1 MIHIAYNGEK
11 LDESGNIYLRA
22 RYYNPRIGQFV
33 QIDSYRGEQNN
44 SATQQ
49 RYTYCANNQYKY
61 VDPNG
66 NALLLGILAFIGITT
81 VVSGTIIGVIG
92 GATYL
97 FNKGINKKK
106 KENKK
111 SGRKYDEIVKE
122 TEDKVIPD
130 KSKHSD
136 QKGKTDKDK
145 GKDIKKKKG
154 ISSNSS
160 VKKDEPQVCSN
171 EQVNNDTIDNLCDTL
186 EKAYYK
192 KYSDRGVRKAIKK
205 TIDQLRNEGKKKQ
218 DYNYVKEKCKQYEF
232 SMPLDPYTSSKGVI
246 YAAKS
251 TISLNGFTVS
261 SAFISDVKGNSF
273 TLNVTEI
280 FPSAG
285 IKVALIQVK
294 VPGIT
299 IDKNVKNINLGF
311 ELKFV
316 EISTS
321 KMISSFTQLEI
332 GAYIGVGVRYGYTK
346 NTSLGT
352 INLYWSNGAVLGG
365 FIKISNN
372 YLKMATSIL
381 GG

>member
-1 MIHIAYNGEK
+1 
-11 LDESGNIYLRA
+11 
-22 RYYNPRIGQFV
+22 
-33 QIDSYRGEQNN
+33 
-44 SATQQ
+44 
-49 RYTYCANNQYKY
+49 
-61 VDPNG
+61 
-66 NALLLGILAFIGITT
+66 
-81 VVSGTIIGVIG
+81 
-92 GATYL
+92 
-97 FNKGINKKK
+97 
-106 KENKK
+106 
-111 SGRKYDEIVKE
+111 
-122 TEDKVIPD
+122 
-130 KSKHSD
+130 
-136 QKGKTDKDK
+136 
-145 GKDIKKKKG
+145 
-154 ISSNSS
+154 
-160 VKKDEPQVCSN
+160 
-171 EQVNNDTIDNLCDTL
+171 
-186 EKAYYK
+186 
-192 KYSDRGVRKAIKK
+192 
-205 TIDQLRNEGKKKQ
+205 
-218 DYNYVKEKCKQYEF
+218 
-232 SMPLDPYTSSKGVI
+232 MPLDPYTSSKGVI